1 MRSSRLVTY
10 SKGEKEIV
18 RQGIEAI
25 RGVLLGDDES
35 AKLSLLLCLDWFMDP
50 YYGQDIS
57 KIEDELIVLLQEVV
71 VFDESMDVRED
82 ALNLLTSYTWPP
94 FPILEDNLDK
104 FDDNFLPDMKYAI
117 NMDKEE
123 GGGKSH
129 EEANKLLSEMKSHG
143 LKGTYKVITA
153 DRIEWMIQDNV
164 RIEILLHASD
174 VGLHDVLAIFFF
186 DPDGKEHRTPWGDDY
201 PHDYIMEILQD
212 YNAKDFKVKKGLFG
226 WKLTTV
232 QPNNSMSIT

>member
-1 MRSSRLVTY
+1 
-10 SKGEKEIV
+10 
-18 RQGIEAI
+18 
-25 RGVLLGDDES
+25 
-35 AKLSLLLCLDWFMDP
+35 
-50 YYGQDIS
+50 
-57 KIEDELIVLLQEVV
+57 
-71 VFDESMDVRED
+71 
-82 ALNLLTSYTWPP
+82 
-94 FPILEDNLDK
+94 
-104 FDDNFLPDMKYAI
+104 MKYAI

-129 EEANKLLSEMKSHG
+129 DEANKLLSEMKSHG

-174 VGLHDVLAIFFF
+174 VGLHDVLVIFYF

-201 PHDYIMEILQD
+201 PHDHIMEILQD

-226 WKLTTV
+226 WKLV
-232 QPNNSMSIT
+232 EK